1 MSLKGIVIYKNVV
14 KEDDDEMAEVLSE
27 DAVRSFLERGWCII
41 ETKRHYLE
49 LVMAVMSSESCFGNI
64 GAMHSYLMVTL

>member
-1 MSLKGIVIYKNVV
+1 MSLKGIAIYKNVV
-14 KEDDDEMAEVLSE
+14 KEDDDEMTKVLSE
-27 DAVRSFLERGWCII
+27 DVVRSCLEQGWCII

-49 LVMAVMSSESCFGNI
+49 LVMTVMSSENCFGNI